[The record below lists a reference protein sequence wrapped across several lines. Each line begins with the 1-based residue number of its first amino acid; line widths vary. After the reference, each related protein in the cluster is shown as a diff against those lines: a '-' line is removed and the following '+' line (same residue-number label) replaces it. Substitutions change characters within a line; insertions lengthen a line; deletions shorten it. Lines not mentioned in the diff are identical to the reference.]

1 MAKPKTTKVFNT
13 HLKSAEKALTAW
25 TDKVENGEFEL
36 ETGTY
41 LAFKSA
47 RDHIKCEVAK
57 QNNRQRRRT
66 INVNIVSDPERQS
79 YLRKQFDSQ
88 YAND

>member
-1 MAKPKTTKVFNT
+1 MAKAKTTKVSNT

-57 QNNRQRRRT
+57 QNRQRRRT
-66 INVNIVSDPERQS
+66 INVGIVSDPERQS

>member
-1 MAKPKTTKVFNT
+1 MARPKQTKVSNI

-41 LAFKSA
+41 LAFKNA

-57 QNNRQRRRT
+57 QDRKRKRG
-66 INVNIVSDPERQS
+66 INVNVVSDPERQAS
-79 YLRKQFDSQ
+79 LRKQFD
-88 YAND
+88 YMFPND